1 MFVGVARVV
10 LQIPAARSLKDRRSV
25 VKSYKER
32 LKARLAVSV
41 AEVGDVEAWQ
51 VATIG
56 LSVVSK
62 DRARCEEALNQAAAM
77 ARSLAEAWPADI
89 RTEVLS
95 FGPGGDALS
104 RGLETAL
111 RDDPDGDS

>member
-25 VKSYKER
+25 VKSYKDR
-32 LKARLAVSV
+32 LKARLPVSV

-56 LSVVSK
+56 VSVTSK
-62 DRARCEEALNQAAAM
+62 DRARCEEVLSHATSM
-77 ARSLAEAWPADI
+77 ARSLSDAWLADV

-95 FGPGGDALS
+95 FGPGGDALAHGIES
-104 RGLETAL
+104 LP
-111 RDDPDGDS
+111 DDPEEDV